1 MLGRGSVPRW
11 NATLRRRYILWTSAL
26 DSKPNRPTVVGP
38 RTAYTDCMTT
48 AVPTRFS
55 ADQMQTLDRLVA
67 EGVGGNRSEVI
78 RKALDCLAD
87 SVERERVG
95 RMIADSYRRQPQS
108 ATDDAMA
115 LANGIAMVEA
125 EPW

>member
-1 MLGRGSVPRW
+1 
-11 NATLRRRYILWTSAL
+11 
-26 DSKPNRPTVVGP
+26 
-38 RTAYTDCMTT
+38 
-48 AVPTRFS
+48 
-55 ADQMQTLDRLVA
+55 MQTLDRLVA

-78 RKALDCLAD
+78 RKALDYLAD

-95 RMIADSYRRQPQS
+95 RTIADSYRRQPQS